1 MHAWTDGYE
10 ISEVNKSKT
19 KKKNRKNRLS
29 TSLAC
34 DMACNL
40 AQTKFIVHGTR
51 QRIVAFRLE
60 GISKEY
66 RRRGSNPGPQA
77 FATRNLRMRL
87 GARTPRFARIYF
99 FGPDIHRETSYIK
112 RLALY
117 QLSYVG

>member
-19 KKKNRKNRLS
+19 KKKKR
-29 TSLAC
+29 
-34 DMACNL
+34 
-40 AQTKFIVHGTR
+40 
-51 QRIVAFRLE
+51 
-60 GISKEY
+60 Y